1 MAEQLRNE
9 RDTRAGWQW
18 WGARPFPQTHPQSPA
33 CLAHQV
39 LSPMTQM
46 MQRAWGQLTGQ
57 GEKSRVQ
64 RLICS
69 LQGHGLGRLLAVE
82 WLAQQS
88 RLVPTPVPQCPSA
101 PETGPGPVSPG
112 RDSTPGQ
119 PHSSRHKEM
128 PGPAASRGKRT
139 SPRTQSNQD
148 SIPGPKVQQD
158 CSQSLWELNQPFKLP
173 GRLHSP

>member
-9 RDTRAGWQW
+9 RDTQAGWQW
-18 WGARPFPQTHPQSPA
+18 WGARPFPQTHPVTRLPRPSSPKSYDTNDA
-33 CLAHQV
+33 DSLGSADRARRKNQGYKGSSV
-39 LSPMTQM
+39 LFEVTGLEGSWLWSGSPSS
-46 MQRAWGQLTGQ
+46 Q
-57 GEKSRVQ
+57 GW
-64 RLICS
+64 S
-69 LQGHGLGRLLAVE
+69 L
-82 WLAQQS
+82 
-88 RLVPTPVPQCPSA
+88 PQCPSA

-112 RDSTPGQ
+112 RDSTPVQ